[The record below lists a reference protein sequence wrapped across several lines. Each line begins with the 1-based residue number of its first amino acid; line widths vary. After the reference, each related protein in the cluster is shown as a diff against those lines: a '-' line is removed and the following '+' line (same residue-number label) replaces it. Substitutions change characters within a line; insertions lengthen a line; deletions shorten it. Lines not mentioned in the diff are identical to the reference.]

1 MTGALPRL
9 HIGGDPR
16 HGVTR
21 YAQQLADAL
30 GADVGQPE
38 GGAGAGAAAHP
49 DRRHL
54 HFTDRLFG
62 PDPDAAAAAVEL
74 LASGGPFSVTLH
86 DVPQPSDGDEGLRL
100 RSDAYRRVIDAAAG
114 VVVNSEHE
122 LRLLRRHTSRAARAA
137 VIPLPVDPH
146 PAADTVRV
154 ADPTVGVL
162 GFVYPGKGHD
172 RVIRAV
178 AALGGSA
185 GVEVLGRASA
195 GHEGDLSALATLAG
209 SLGVGF
215 TVTGYL
221 SDDELLARSRQT
233 TVPVIAHEH
242 VSASGSLASWLSAG
256 RRPVVVSSPYMEEMA
271 ELHGG
276 SLTLTTADE
285 LPAAIAAALEDPSS
299 TWLDDAARGR
309 LGPDT
314 GRVAALYREFWRGV
328 AW

>member
-1 MTGALPRL
+1 
-9 HIGGDPR
+9 
-16 HGVTR
+16 VTR

-30 GADVGQPE
+30 GASESGI
-38 GGAGAGAAAHP
+38 GAAPAAHP
-49 DRRHL
+49 HRRHL

-62 PDPDAAAAAVEL
+62 VDPGAAAAAVEQ
-74 LASGGPFSVTLH
+74 LASGGPVSVTLH

-146 PAADTVRV
+146 PPVETVRG
-154 ADPTVGVL
+154 AEPTVGVL

-178 AALGGSA
+178 AGLAGSGRSV

-195 GHEGDLSALATLAG
+195 GHERDLAALESLAE

-215 TVTGYL
+215 VVTGYL

-256 RRPVVVSSPYMEEMA
+256 RRPVVVTSPYMQEMA

-285 LPAAIAAALEDPSS
+285 LPAAIAAALDDPAS
-299 TWLDDAARGR
+299 TWLDDDARGR

>member
-1 MTGALPRL
+1 MSGTLPRL
-9 HIGGDPR
+9 HIGADPR

-30 GADVGQPE
+30 GAS
-38 GGAGAGAAAHP
+38 AAAAHP
-49 DRRHL
+49 HRRHL

-62 PDPDAAAAAVEL
+62 DDPGAAATAVERI
-74 LASGGPFSVTLH
+74 AAEGAVTVTLH
-86 DVPQPSDGDEGLRL
+86 DVPQPSDGDDGLRR
-100 RSDAYRRVIDAAAG
+100 RSEAYRRVVGAAAG

-122 LRLLRRHTSRAARAA
+122 LRLLRRHTAESARAA

-146 PAADTVRV
+146 PPVTVV
-154 ADPTVGVL
+154 PGVHPTVGVL

-178 AALGGSA
+178 AGLA
-185 GVEVLGRASA
+185 GAADVEVLGRASA
-195 GHEGDLSALATLAG
+195 GHERDLEGLAVLAG
-209 SLGVGF
+209 DLGVGF
-215 TVTGYL
+215 VVTGYL
-221 SDDELLARSRQT
+221 PDDELLARSRRT
-233 TVPVIAHEH
+233 AVPVIAHEH

-256 RRPVVVSSPYMEEMA
+256 RRPVVVASPYMEEMA

-276 SLTLTTADE
+276 SLTLTSAE
-285 LPAAIAAALEDPSS
+285 GLSSAIASALADPES
-299 TWLDDAARGR
+299 TWLDDSARGK

-314 GRVAALYREFWRGV
+314 VGVAELYRDFWRGV